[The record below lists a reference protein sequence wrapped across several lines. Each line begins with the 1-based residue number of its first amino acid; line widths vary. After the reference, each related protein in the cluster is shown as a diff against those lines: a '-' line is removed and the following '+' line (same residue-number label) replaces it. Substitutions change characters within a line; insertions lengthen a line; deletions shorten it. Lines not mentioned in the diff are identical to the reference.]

1 MKKALTKGLM
11 SFTVALGLLSNAHAA
26 DKVVVS
32 YLPTLHS
39 LPLFV
44 AINEKMF
51 EKAGITVEATKFENP
66 NQIVDSLVSGR
77 ADSAPAGGAAGIV
90 ALADT
95 RFPGALRVFGLQGS
109 SKANKGFND
118 TLIVAKG
125 SSIKSFA
132 DLKGK
137 RLAHVPGIQWRTIA
151 RTIIKANGLDP
162 DKDVQLAEM
171 AVGLH
176 AQAVSSKTVDAA
188 LTLEPIGSIATAS
201 GAVES
206 RLMNPAGD
214 FIADPFW
221 AGVGV
226 VTTKFMKE
234 RPAVAKRFIAV
245 IDEAVDL
252 INKDYPTYR
261 KHLVGYTAVT
271 PELLNTVAPMWF
283 VSSRTMTDKDVVAYQ
298 TFADIFFADGAMK
311 AKIDVKK
318 LLLRQA
324 EIQALSK

>member
-1 MKKALTKGLM
+1 MKNLLNKAVAGLCLAV
-11 SFTVALGLLSNAHAA
+11 SLVSGAAAA

-51 EKAGITVEATKFENP
+51 ERAGLQIEAVKFENP

-77 ADSAPAGGAAGIV
+77 ADSAPSGGAAGIV

-109 SKANKGFND
+109 SKVNKGFND

-125 SSIKSFA
+125 SPIKSFS

-188 LTLEPIGSIATAS
+188 LTLEPIGSIAVAS
-201 GAVES
+201 GAVEA

-226 VTTKFMKE
+226 VTTKFLKE
-234 RPAVAKRFIAV
+234 RPAVAKRFIEV
-245 IDEAVDL
+245 IDQAVDM
-252 INKDYPTYR
+252 INKDYPSYR

-283 VSSRTMTDKDVVAYQ
+283 VSSRTMTDKDVAAYQ
-298 TFADIFFADGAMK
+298 TFADIFVTDGAMK
-311 AKIDVKK
+311 TKIDVSK
-318 LLLRQA
+318 LILRQP
-324 EIQALSK
+324 EIQKLSK

>member
-1 MKKALTKGLM
+1 MRNLLKKVAFGVLVTAGLI
-11 SFTVALGLLSNAHAA
+11 SNASAA

-51 EKAGITVEATKFENP
+51 EKAGIIVEATKFENP

-90 ALADT
+90 ALADV

-125 SSIKSFA
+125 SPIKTFA

-137 RLAHVPGIQWRTIA
+137 KLAHVPGIQWRTIA

-188 LTLEPIGSIATAS
+188 LTLEPIGSIAVAS
-201 GAVES
+201 GAVEAK
-206 RLMNPAGD
+206 LMNPAGD

-226 VTTKFMKE
+226 VTTKFIKE
-234 RPAVAKRFIAV
+234 RPAVAKRFIEV
-245 IDEAVDL
+245 IDQAVDL
-252 INKDYPTYR
+252 INKDYPNYR

-271 PELLNTVAPMWF
+271 PQLLNTVAPMWF
-283 VSSRTMTDKDVVAYQ
+283 VSSRTMTDKDVAAYQ
-298 TFADIFFADGAMK
+298 TFADIFVADGTMK
-311 AKIDVKK
+311 SKMNVRQLI
-318 LLLRQA
+318 LRQP
-324 EIQALSK
+324 EIQSLAK